1 MTQLHAQ
8 PYDLAATG
16 FFFESFEDFKVK
28 AKTNRNDYGAP
39 VEEYEIQFIDGEE
52 IDCALATATGIN
64 QVTIKR
70 YFEIVDDW
78 SDDEKRRYILA
89 VGECGFSFDLE
100 NDDPNEL
107 DVDIYQLDSLRELA
121 EEFVTDG
128 IMGDIPE
135 SLRMYFDYDALA
147 RDLSC
152 DYSETEIA
160 GERLIYRCA

>member
-16 FFFESFEDFKVK
+16 FFFESFEDFKAK

-52 IDCALATATGIN
+52 IDCALATAIGIN

-78 SDDEKRRYILA
+78 SDDGKRRYILA
-89 VGECGFSFDLE
+89 VGECGYSFDLE

-107 DVDIYQLDSLRELA
+107 DVDIYHLDSLRELA
-121 EEFVTDG
+121 EEFVADG

-135 SLRMYFDYDALA
+135 TLRVF
-147 RDLSC
+147 
-152 DYSETEIA
+152 
-160 GERLIYRCA
+160 RL